1 MIGNHIYIYII
12 SLILILILIIQKY
25 SRKHFSNNNCH
36 IVCSIC
42 MEKIPD
48 YVIANATPSEFT
60 SFLKAREEVAI
71 KSVINDYELKINRL
85 RVELE
90 EDIRRGNEESSMIL
104 KHCNHIIE
112 EIITLKC
119 PRQRCCA
126 TIVFPPDFS
135 NCFALTCDTC
145 GCGFCAWCF
154 LDCGNDAHHHVPG
167 CRPGLEPRGLFPPG
181 IVIYITIIISS
192 SSLSLSSS

>member
-104 KHCNHIIE
+104 KHCNHIIF
-112 EIITLKC
+112 LSYYKL
-119 PRQRCCA
+119 RCKLN
-126 TIVFPPDFS
+126 I
-135 NCFALTCDTC
+135 L
-145 GCGFCAWCF
+145 
-154 LDCGNDAHHHVPG
+154 
-167 CRPGLEPRGLFPPG
+167 
-181 IVIYITIIISS
+181 
-192 SSLSLSSS
+192 

>member
-1 MIGNHIYIYII
+1 
-12 SLILILILIIQKY
+12 
-25 SRKHFSNNNCH
+25 
-36 IVCSIC
+36 

-48 YVIANATPSEFT
+48 SVIANATPSEFT

-71 KSVINDYELKINRL
+71 KSVINDYESKLNRS
-85 RVELE
+85 RVEFE
-90 EDIRRGNEESSMIL
+90 EDIRRENESGMIL

-119 PRQRCCA
+119 PRCV
-126 TIVFPPDFS
+126 TTVFLTDDI
-135 NCFALTCDTC
+135 NGFAITCDTC

-154 LDCGNDAHHHVPG
+154 LDCGNDANHHVPG

-181 IVIYITIIISS
+181 IYIS
-192 SSLSLSSS
+192 SLSSSSHHHYHYHYH